1 MATRVGGAITPIG
14 APLSFTVTP
23 LQDQPVGA
31 EDRAA
36 LARFQ
41 RNLASLYRSVNGA
54 VASAHE
60 LKVRVQSIKRALIET
75 PMAAATLTPR
85 AREIEA
91 ANNSVLRLL
100 VGDQALQAR
109 NEPAPPS
116 IQNRVSQIM
125 DEESTSSSPPTSTHI
140 ESFKIASQ
148 QLSQQLAVLRKLIE
162 VDLAGLE
169 KDMEAA
175 GAPWTPGR
183 IPTWEEP
190 KF

>member
-1 MATRVGGAITPIG
+1 DEDFGEGNGAPLVVPGTYKVSMATRVGGAITPIG

-23 LQDQPVGA
+23 LQGLPVGT

-85 AREIEA
+85 AREVEA

-116 IQNRVSQIM
+116 I
-125 DEESTSSSPPTSTHI
+125 
-140 ESFKIASQ
+140 
-148 QLSQQLAVLRKLIE
+148 
-162 VDLAGLE
+162 
-169 KDMEAA
+169 
-175 GAPWTPGR
+175 
-183 IPTWEEP
+183 
-190 KF
+190 

>member
-1 MATRVGGAITPIG
+1 
-14 APLSFTVTP
+14 
-23 LQDQPVGA
+23 
-31 EDRAA
+31 

-41 RNLASLYRSVNGA
+41 RNLVSLYRSVNGA

-60 LKVRVQSIKRALIET
+60 LKARIQSIKRALIET

-100 VGDQALQAR
+100 VGDQALEAR

-148 QLSQQLAVLRKLIE
+148 QLSRQLGVLRKLIDL
-162 VDLAGLE
+162 DLASLE

-183 IPTWEEP
+183 IPTWEKP

>member
-1 MATRVGGAITPIG
+1 
-14 APLSFTVTP
+14 
-23 LQDQPVGA
+23 
-31 EDRAA
+31 
-36 LARFQ
+36 
-41 RNLASLYRSVNGA
+41 
-54 VASAHE
+54 
-60 LKVRVQSIKRALIET
+60 
-75 PMAAATLTPR
+75 MAAATLTPR